1 MQPMF
6 KMSEEEL
13 LSVGR
18 NVSTVTESIGVTQH
32 HFNVVMLSIIDAEC
46 HK

>member
-1 MQPMF
+1 MF

-13 LSVGR
+13 LSVGQ

-32 HFNVVMLSIIDAEC
+32 HDNVFMLSIINAEGHLC
-46 HK
+46 